1 FYTTDISDS
10 GLDATEQ
17 ILFRNNP
24 YPVENS
30 PLFRPAGFLSIPS
43 NNAIAED
50 LWEREA
56 GSIDGN
62 LFVNGLGS
70 HAFKAGVQVENIT
83 NRVDRGEKVNLYTF
97 RWGLADRFGAGV
109 IGTQGSLGVRRFVT
123 QGGADSENLG
133 LYIQD
138 SWQVLPNLTLNLG
151 VRTEEEK
158 VPNYGAAVDP
168 TLPEYAIEFDFD
180 DKLAPRLGF
189 AWDVFSDQKLKVY
202 GSWGNYFDIT
212 KLEMPRGSFG
222 GDKWIEYLFPVNT
235 LDWRSLLDSGNC

>member
-1 FYTTDISDS
+1 GSQFLYKVSANLSPREVDGNLPAKDGSTPAGTDLSVVTDYETESYSAYADYIPTDNFYVSGRVGFYTTDISDS

-43 NNAIAED
+43 NNAIEED

-70 HAFKAGVQVENIT
+70 HAFKAGVQMENIK

-97 RWGLADRFGAGV
+97 RWGLPDRFGAGG

-123 QGGADSENLG
+123 PG
-133 LYIQD
+133 
-138 SWQVLPNLTLNLG
+138 
-151 VRTEEEK
+151 
-158 VPNYGAAVDP
+158 
-168 TLPEYAIEFDFD
+168 D
-180 DKLAPRLGF
+180 DG
-189 AWDVFSDQKLKVY
+189 
-202 GSWGNYFDIT
+202 
-212 KLEMPRGSFG
+212 
-222 GDKWIEYLFPVNT
+222 
-235 LDWRSLLDSGNC
+235 